1 MVIIGAER
9 KIIDQA
15 EIKNILAVFKQKLL
29 AENIPLE
36 ELYLFGSY
44 STGEADRDSDIDV
57 AVVLPSGVAEEVK
70 QKFNDIIIWAKEIHV
85 KLEVHILSLSDFS
98 NRYLSLPFYIK
109 KDGIKI

>member
-9 KIIDQA
+9 KIIDQT
-15 EIKNILAVFKQKLL
+15 EIKNILASFKQKLL
-29 AENIPLE
+29 AENIPLK

-44 STGEADRDSDIDV
+44 ATSEADRDSDIDV
-57 AVVLPSGVAEEVK
+57 AVVLPSGISQEIK

-85 KLEVHILSLSDFS
+85 KLEVNILSLSDFD

-109 KDGIKI
+109 KDGIAF